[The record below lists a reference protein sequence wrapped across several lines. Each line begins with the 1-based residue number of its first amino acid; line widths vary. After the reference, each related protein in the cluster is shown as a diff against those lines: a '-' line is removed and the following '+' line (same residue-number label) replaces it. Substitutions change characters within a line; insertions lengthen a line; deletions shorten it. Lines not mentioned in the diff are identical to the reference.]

1 METTELERAYEDFLD
16 VAQAGGFGPPPPGQW
31 TAEQVIAHV
40 ACADSSIA
48 AVALQVAAGQRPAYD
63 NRPSLD
69 PLNLDRVV
77 AQADGPAG
85 LADLARQRGS
95 LLVAAARSL
104 APADEAVQIPVFI
117 RSGDELVVD
126 EPWTLGQLIGGIGL
140 FHLPRHADQLRSLR
154 SAIP

>member
-1 METTELERAYEDFLD
+1 MDTTELEQAYADFLA
-16 VAQAGGFGPPPPGQW
+16 VARAGGFGPPPPGQW

-40 ACADSSIA
+40 ACADTSIA
-48 AVALQVAAGQRPAYD
+48 AVALQVAAGERPGYD

-69 PLNLDRVV
+69 PLNLDRLV
-77 AQADGPAG
+77 AQAGGLPG
-85 LADLARQRGS
+85 LADLAQQRGD

-126 EPWTLGQLIGGIGL
+126 EPWALGQLVGGIGVL
-140 FHLPRHADQLRSLR
+140 HLPRHADQLRSLR
-154 SAIP
+154 